1 MAIIVGNSVG
11 GTSPLKTLI
20 LQDPSGIE
28 ITGVVT
34 ESEQVLTA
42 KPSDVRTGC
51 VCVTGDGITTGTKD
65 IPAYRTQRGYT
76 IIKNGNNFT
85 INLPKY
91 DAYDYTQ
98 LQCMIAPF
106 NTTVENSVLVDKI
119 VLNNNLFTIGSTKV
133 VSNIIKNTETKSID
147 FGITNN
153 SGKLYIIFF
162 FTYKEEQ

>member
-11 GTSPLKTLI
+11 GASPLKTLI
-20 LQDPSGIE
+20 LEDPSGLE

-34 ESEQVLTA
+34 ENEQVFNAT
-42 KPSDVRTGC
+42 PNDVRTGC
-51 VCVTGDGITTGTKD
+51 VCVTGDGVITGTKD
-65 IPAYRTQRGYT
+65 IPAYRTRRGYQ
-76 IIKNGNNFT
+76 IIEDGSNFT
-85 INLPKY
+85 VNLPKY

-106 NTTVENSVLVDKI
+106 NTTVEDSVLVDKI
-119 VLNNNLFTIGSTKV
+119 VLNDSVFTIGSTES
-133 VSNIIKNTETKSID
+133 VSNIIKNAETQSID

-153 SGKLYIIFF
+153 SGKSYIIFF